1 MNVDRSSRSRRLLRA
16 GAFWLIV
23 PWAMSGCFELPEGV
37 VRDLE
42 WQRGQITYLR
52 SQHGLVS
59 HRVTEI
65 EGFLTYCPDEVKGLV
80 GKVEK
85 ECETQEYCSL
95 SEADIRIEVRNVAPW
110 AGGRLLS
117 LMQDRKH
124 IALFPSV
131 DGRLTEMEKK
141 QLRDLVRPAWL
152 HDGDKRTRF
161 LVVSHAIDNQA
172 ASLIQASLR
181 GKQVIHEIKGL
192 AEKVSQQ
199 AVAAASRVEPE
210 LSPASL
216 PSNSLLPSQPSAAP
230 LPAGWS
236 GVAPSTAAT
245 TADVQRLP
253 HYLLHW
259 AVPFPRGGES
269 VRPEDQP
276 RQRGDKLTSS
286 VFVYRVDC

>member
-1 MNVDRSSRSRRLLRA
+1 MNVDRRSWLRRLLRA

-23 PWAMSGCFELPEGV
+23 PWAMSGCDLPDD
-37 VRDLE
+37 VRREIE
-42 WQRGQITYLR
+42 WQRGQIMYMR
-52 SQHGLVS
+52 NQHGIVS
-59 HRVTEI
+59 RRVTEI
-65 EGFLTYCPDEVKGLV
+65 EGYLTYCPDEVKGLV

-124 IALFPSV
+124 IALFPSA
-131 DGRLTEMEKK
+131 DGRLTDLEKK

-152 HDGDKRTRF
+152 QDGDKRTRF
-161 LVVSHAIDNQA
+161 LVVSHASDNQA
-172 ASLIQASLR
+172 ASLIQASVR

-192 AEKVSQQ
+192 AEKVRQQ
-199 AVAAASRVEPE
+199 AAADAASRPEPAVS
-210 LSPASL
+210 LASL
-216 PSNSLLPSQPSAAP
+216 PSGSPLPSQSSAVPAGLSGAAP
-230 LPAGWS
+230 SP
-236 GVAPSTAAT
+236 AAT
-245 TADVQRLP
+245 TSETQRLP